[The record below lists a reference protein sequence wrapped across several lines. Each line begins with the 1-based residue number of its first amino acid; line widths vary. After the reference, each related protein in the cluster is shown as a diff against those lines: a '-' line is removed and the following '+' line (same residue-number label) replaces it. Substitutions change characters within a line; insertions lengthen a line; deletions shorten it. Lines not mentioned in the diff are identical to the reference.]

1 MSSGVKTYKILDKG
15 NLLVKKSFTT
25 GSVSRQLATFS
36 FPILLANLLQASMQV
51 INSLWVGNLLGS
63 GAFAVVTI
71 GATVMTVVLAFVLGI
86 NNATLTIFGQL
97 RGAKDPQKTTDYLSA
112 FIIILTVLSVAI
124 SVVGFFFVEWL
135 LGLMNTPLSI
145 VDETKVYLRIN
156 FVGTIFLV
164 GYNFIGT
171 TLRAFGDS
179 KTPLYFVLLAT
190 VLAAILDP
198 LFIAGFGLGVAG
210 AAYATVLAQS
220 LAFVYGIVYLSR
232 RFKNHSF
239 RLQPLKW
246 RESKTILELG
256 IPSGIQMVVI
266 YAGLTVILSL
276 VNSLGEAAVAGFGAA
291 QRLDSIILLPALSL
305 GTAVNT
311 MAAQNI
317 GAQQWDRVGQI
328 SKIGVIYNLVVMI
341 SIAVI
346 LFVWAEP
353 LVKLFVR
360 EQASVSFGITYLK
373 TIACFYPFI
382 GLNFIL
388 NAVVRGAGAMFQ
400 VLVLN
405 IISLWLLRIPLAYWA
420 TSLYGDSGVAL
431 GIGIS
436 FFISSLFSIAY
447 YRYGGWRNKE
457 LFA

>member
-1 MSSGVKTYKILDKG
+1 M
-15 NLLVKKSFTT
+15 KKSFTA
-25 GSVSRQLATFS
+25 GSVANQLATFS
-36 FPILLANLLQASMQV
+36 FPILLANLLQVSMQL

-71 GATVMTVVLAFVLGI
+71 GATVLTVVLAFVLGI

-97 RGAKDPQKTTDYLSA
+97 RGTGEPQKITSYLSA
-112 FIIILTVLSVAI
+112 FVIILTILSVVI
-124 SVVGFFFVEWL
+124 SVVGYFFAEWL
-135 LGLMNTPLSI
+135 LRLMNTPLSI
-145 VDETKVYLRIN
+145 VDDTKVYLQIN
-156 FVGTIFLV
+156 FIGTIFLV

-171 TLRAFGDS
+171 ALRAFGDS
-179 KTPLYFVLLAT
+179 KTPLFFVLLAT

-220 LAFVYGIVYLSR
+220 IAFVYGLIYLSR

-246 RESKTILELG
+246 SESKTILELG

-266 YAGLTVILSL
+266 YAGMTVILSL
-276 VNSLGEAAVAGFGAA
+276 VNSLGEAVVAGFGAA
-291 QRLDSIILLPALSL
+291 QRLDSIILLPAMAL

-317 GAQQWDRVGQI
+317 GAQKWDRVGQI
-328 SKIGVIYNLVVMI
+328 SKIGVIYNLVVMV

-346 LFVWAEP
+346 LFIWAEP

-360 EQASVSFGITYLK
+360 DQASVLFGITYLK

-400 VLVLN
+400 ILVLN

-436 FFISSLFSIAY
+436 FFISSLFSMAY
-447 YRYGGWRNKE
+447 YRFGRWRDKD